1 MEFPYKNFLADF
13 FTAKLS
19 LQWSIRLHLMHL
31 AHQNRSG
38 VLLTKV
44 QIWTRRGSETG
55 PQLAS
60 IWIKMSVKSTENTLV
75 SIVFSV
81 FSSQASYFS
90 TFERGGCVQDATE
103 SRIQDLG
110 HVVWGGQQW
119 WCGGGGSDPDPR
131 ELRNLK
137 FSTPMRRRR
146 SFFRKFI
153 L

>member
-38 VLLTKV
+38 VRLTKV
-44 QIWTRRGSETG
+44 QFWTRSGSETG

-60 IWIKMSVKSTENTLV
+60 IWIKMSVKSIENTLV

-119 WCGGGGSDPDPR
+119 WCGGASDPDPAR
-131 ELRNLK
+131 LRNFK

-146 SFFRKFI
+146 SFFRKF
-153 L
+153 LL